1 MVLISHLRLNHPETS
16 HVYSNPNQLILF
28 DADGTIVDAFAA
40 IETTFVSQGME
51 LGDLERF
58 QKRHNFFKYLG
69 GLKELPTNLKKQLS
83 KQGRK
88 KLLSTL
94 TDVYRES
101 AELYPG
107 MADLLR
113 TLLAAPGIRV
123 GLVTRNITHEPALTM
138 RMLFAR
144 HDIDLSALDFM
155 AHIPLGQEKKEAFR
169 DARKK
174 FDINPARSF
183 ACGDEHKDYRSAIGA
198 GMHALIVSYGFEDF
212 TRLTKKFDVPEEVI
226 SRTPDEFCAR
236 ILHTFNG
243 SVSCR
248 GSK

>member
-1 MVLISHLRLNHPETS
+1 MVLI
-16 HVYSNPNQLILF
+16 
-28 DADGTIVDAFAA
+28 
-40 IETTFVSQGME
+40 SQGME

-94 TDVYRES
+94 TDDV
-101 AELYPG
+101 
-107 MADLLR
+107 
-113 TLLAAPGIRV
+113 
-123 GLVTRNITHEPALTM
+123 
-138 RMLFAR
+138 
-144 HDIDLSALDFM
+144 
-155 AHIPLGQEKKEAFR
+155 PLGQEKKEAFR

-198 GMHALIVSYGFEDF
+198 GMHPLIVSYGFEDF

-236 ILHTFNG
+236 ILHTFND